1 MKMRM
6 RFMLAHFIFAVMLGV
21 SASGKA
27 TGVPRPQ
34 SVDPKADV
42 ENPAPVFP
50 DNAPLASSGIIPK
63 EKIIETIKGPPEGQV
78 SAELTTW
85 RAYERAE
92 KTGTSHFV
100 GPDRQVWVL
109 KAKMPEFNDF
119 RLGLIRDAEVTFVF
133 DAETGQLLNQKIV
146 GFPDKL
152 PMIARPDR

>member
-1 MKMRM
+1 MRV
-6 RFMLAHFIFAVMLGV
+6 RFMLALFIFAVVLGV
-21 SASGKA
+21 SASGMA
-27 TGVPRPQ
+27 TGVSRPQ
-34 SVDPKADV
+34 GVDPKAYV

-50 DNAPLASSGIIPK
+50 DNVPLASSRIIPK
-63 EKIIETIKGPPEGQV
+63 EKILETIKVPPEGQV
-78 SAELTTW
+78 SVELTAW
-85 RAYERAE
+85 GAYERAE
-92 KTGTSHFV
+92 KSGTSHLV

-146 GFPDKL
+146 GIPDKL